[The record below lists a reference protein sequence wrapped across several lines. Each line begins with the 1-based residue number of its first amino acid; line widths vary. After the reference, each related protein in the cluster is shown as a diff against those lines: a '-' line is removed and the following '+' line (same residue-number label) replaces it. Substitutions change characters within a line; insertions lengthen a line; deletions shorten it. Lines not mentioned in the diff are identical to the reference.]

1 MHAKELSILR
11 ELRTERGATQEEL
24 AARLGMNQA
33 ALSRLESR
41 GDLSVSMLR
50 SYVEALGGRL
60 QPTAVFP
67 DATFMLSDFT
77 STDTRDDLRALLY
90 QQCLIH
96 PMPED
101 HKTDRFLVRRVDDAL
116 MELQKVSNT
125 QFVEIPIRRVLEVL
139 PAPSHGVAT
148 IVLRGKLEWSAHRK
162 LWDLALE

>member
-1 MHAKELSILR
+1 MR
-11 ELRTERGATQEEL
+11 DLRTDRGITQVDL

-41 GDLSVSMLR
+41 GDLSVSLLR
-50 SYVEALGGRL
+50 SYVEALGGKL
-60 QPTAVFP
+60 QLTAVFP
-67 DATFMLSDFT
+67 DTSIILSGLT
-77 STDTRDDLRALLY
+77 STEVRDDLRALLN

-101 HKTDRFLVRRVDDAL
+101 RKTDRFMVRRVDDAIL
-116 MELQKVSNT
+116 ELQKVSNM
-125 QFVEIPIRRVLEVL
+125 QSVEIPIRRVLEVL

-148 IVLRGKLEWSAHRK
+148 IVLRGRLEWSAHKR